1 MNFNI
6 DPVDDVFDLFEV
18 KTHLLTPECDC
29 FTDLKIMILR
39 SDKINIQKKIE
50 LENSIK
56 LYGGTTTSNIG
67 KLKKYIF
74 LFPPNLKIKAYF

>member
-6 DPVDDVFDLFEV
+6 DPVDDVFYLFEV

-39 SDKINIQKKIE
+39 NDKINAQKKIE
-50 LENSIK
+50 LDNSIK
-56 LYGGTTTSNIG
+56 LYGGGSFRLPSDDLLEQRVSSSFGIG
-67 KLKKYIF
+67 
-74 LFPPNLKIKAYF
+74 AA

>member
-6 DPVDDVFDLFEV
+6 DPLDDVFNLFEV

-29 FTDLKIMILR
+29 FADLKIMILR
-39 SDKINIQKKIE
+39 SDRIDAQKKIQ

-56 LYGGTTTSNIG
+56 LYGGSTTSNIG
-67 KLKKYIF
+67 KLKNVICISPK
-74 LFPPNLKIKAYF
+74 LKN